1 MAGNLDFM
9 NAALF
14 VPLIAKLKQHGAPAD
29 RILEEAGLSI
39 SALASPH
46 GMIPRYAGWRF
57 SEMAARY
64 AGDPQFSYTC
74 VMEQNTAGEGS
85 ISGLALV
92 RDPTAFES
100 LKAFV
105 KQADKA
111 TSTTAFWL
119 EMGRRDIWIL
129 RRDLRPMS
137 GDTWQIE
144 QYAIATFELAISKI
158 LGRKWLPNKLRICA
172 KPNNWE
178 LPEAWRQIQITTG
191 SESTAIAV
199 PISSLI
205 SGSETLRV
213 SGDNRQRAGNFTK
226 TLEQELASQLAHS
239 ILPYIQENRA
249 GIEQIAK
256 AFGMSTRTFQ
266 RRLSDLD
273 LTYSELVDEA
283 RYQQAIKLVCDND
296 ERITEIALG
305 LGYTHPENFT
315 RSFRR
320 RTGLS
325 PREYRKMIS
334 GGTINA

>member
-14 VPLIAKLKQHGAPAD
+14 VPLVTRLEQHGAPVD
-29 RILEEAGLSI
+29 RILEDAGLPI
-39 SALASPH
+39 SVFESPH
-46 GMIPRYAGWRF
+46 GLVPRYAGWRF

-64 AGDPQFSYTC
+64 AGDAQFAYTC
-74 VMEQNTAGEGS
+74 VMEQNVSRENS
-85 ISGLALV
+85 ISGLALI
-92 RDPTAFES
+92 RDSTMFES

-105 KQADKA
+105 KQVNNA
-111 TSTTAFWL
+111 TSTTAFWM

-137 GDTWQIE
+137 GDSWQIE
-144 QYAIATFELAISKI
+144 QYAIAIFESILSNI
-158 LGRKWLPNKLRICA
+158 LGRKWLPKKIRICA
-172 KPNNWE
+172 TPNNWE

-191 SESTAIAV
+191 SEYTAIAV

-213 SGDNRQRAGNFTK
+213 SGDIRRQAGNFAK
-226 TLEQELASQLAHS
+226 TLEQELANQLGRTVV
-239 ILPYIQENRA
+239 PYIQEGRA
-249 GIEQIAK
+249 GIEQIAE
-256 AFGMSTRTFQ
+256 AFGMSKRTFQ
-266 RRLSDLD
+266 RRLSNLE

-296 ERITEIALG
+296 ESITQIALG

-315 RSFRR
+315 RAFRSR
-320 RTGLS
+320 VGLS
-325 PREYRKMIS
+325 PIKYRKMIS
-334 GGTINA
+334 GSTTNA